1 MSKLENRVRQIEW
14 PEPSE
19 DLRARILETPVDAAL
34 VTWSD
39 RIWFSRTW
47 RVSIASAAVA
57 LIVIGQW
64 AARGPAIQ
72 SSASITEQA
81 QALEAAVIDAG
92 IPADMASKMAR
103 RALVARQFAHRS
115 PEQLLKMFG
124 DQ

>member
-1 MSKLENRVRQIEW
+1 MSDLENRVRQIEW

-19 DLRARILETPVDAAL
+19 NLRTRVLETPMDAAL

-57 LIVIGQW
+57 LIVMGQW
-64 AARGPAIQ
+64 ATRGPAIQ
-72 SSASITEQA
+72 SSPSSTEQT

-103 RALVARQFAHRS
+103 RALVARQSEHVS
-115 PEQLLKMFG
+115 PEQLLKTFG